1 MSRENDND
9 NDNQTGETT
18 AQGPTAQDGTSAAY
32 ARGAAMMERIYN
44 GAVPVLP
51 EGTMVFNDVMM
62 RTLFAEVWDR
72 DVLSV
77 RDRRLMLLG
86 VIATAGASEVW
97 RIQATAALA
106 NGELT
111 PDELRETLVILAPY
125 AGYPNV
131 ASLVLPCEE
140 VIGSWQRSQRSTPSS
155 DAPGPSPDA
164 PPSPDASPSSDA
176 SSPS

>member
-1 MSRENDND
+1 MSDD
-9 NDNQTGETT
+9 HSPTT
-18 AQGPTAQDGTSAAY
+18 DPGHDDSSAADTTSAAY
-32 ARGAAMMERIYN
+32 AKGAAMMDRVYN

-77 RDRRLMLLG
+77 RDRRLMLMG
-86 VIATAGASEVW
+86 VIAAAGASDVW
-97 RIQATAALA
+97 RIQAAAALS

-131 ASLVLPCEE
+131 ASLVVPCED
-140 VIGSWQRSQRSTPSS
+140 VIGTWQRAQRSGDTDTP
-155 DAPGPSPDA
+155 
-164 PPSPDASPSSDA
+164 
-176 SSPS
+176 

>member
-1 MSRENDND
+1 MSPDND
-9 NDNQTGETT
+9 N
-18 AQGPTAQDGTSAAY
+18 PTANPGAQDSPAADGTSPAY
-32 ARGAAMMERIYN
+32 AKGAAMMERIYK

-86 VIATAGASEVW
+86 VIATAGASDVW
-97 RIQATAALA
+97 RIQATAALD

-140 VIGSWQRSQRSTPSS
+140 AIGSWQRSQRTKPSA
-155 DAPGPSPDA
+155 DTPGPT
-164 PPSPDASPSSDA
+164 
-176 SSPS
+176 